1 MFTVVLYGAFG
12 YLGKLSFGI
21 MGVNSVFEI
30 MAENAVFEKTEF
42 LGVLNNYHIKKTHV
56 LREKTRFLME

>member
-1 MFTVVLYGAFG
+1 MR
-12 YLGKLSFGI
+12 YLKKLSFGI